1 MTGASL
7 SHARPSDAASS
18 SSNAAATAFVCGAG
32 TATARKQRLAAA
44 AAFTAGFG
52 DAAGWRAAPVQERL
66 AVPVAVRR
74 FAAFAALTDRV
85 PVDAEYI
92 ARAGTSWGHHA
103 TRVHPQL
110 SREFASTAHRIGFSS
125 REIQRQWATL
135 AKVIAISGTDPATL
149 HRHRFNTTRDQLVA
163 ALTTSTASTATRNN
177 HTTGIPTTLTTPLHG
192 LEATLSAMDVLDEP
206 RPKAGTTTSRNVH
219 WDQLAT
225 TAPTLTTTMRRYLA
239 QLALSLR
246 PGSVALI
253 DTSLRHLAQYITE
266 HHQVGSAADIGRSH
280 IEGFKAWLAARSG
293 YRGHRAPTKTT
304 IGMRI
309 SHLRGFFE
317 RIIEWGYLDAP
328 ARNPVFA
335 GDMPIRD
342 RPLPRFL
349 DDADAAAL
357 LAAARALPDL
367 FDRVCVEVLARTGLR
382 KGEFLGLTLDAV
394 VHIGDSPWLRTPV
407 GKLHTDRYIPLHPSV
422 LNLLTQWRTHRG
434 EDAKSPLLFVDRGR
448 PIPQTRVDRAVH
460 KAAAAAGLGHTTPH
474 QMRHTLATQAI
485 NRGMSLEAIAALLG
499 HRSMTMTM
507 TYAKIADKTVAEEYF
522 AVSQKIEALYEPA
535 PLPAE
540 AEGPNMRKLR
550 TETTGRLLGNGYC
563 SRPAE
568 LGCRYE
574 TICETYSFFAPTIA
588 FRDTLQNQHDD
599 AQAHGETHRQS
610 IYSTILK
617 RLDTPTS

>member
-1 MTGASL
+1 MTTA
-7 SHARPSDAASS
+7 AKRPSPFATVVVSPS
-18 SSNAAATAFVCGAG
+18 VLATAYVEGAK
-32 TATARKQRLAAA
+32 TAMARKQRLAVAT
-44 AAFTAGFG
+44 AFTVCFG
-52 DAAGWRAAPVQERL
+52 DPAGWRLVSLEERLAAPVTLRG
-66 AVPVAVRR
+66 
-74 FAAFAALTDRV
+74 FAALGVFTDRV
-85 PVDAEYI
+85 AVDAEYV

-103 TRVHPQL
+103 RRVHPQT
-110 SREFASTAHRIGFSS
+110 STSFAATAHRIGFTSK
-125 REIQRQWATL
+125 EIQRQWATL
-135 AKVIAISGTDPATL
+135 AKLAAIAGVAPDHL
-149 HRHRFNTTRDQLVA
+149 HRHRFNAARDQLSA
-163 ALTTSTASTATRNN
+163 AIVGN
-177 HTTGIPTTLTTPLHG
+177 HGGPAPITLTTPLHG
-192 LEATLSAMDVLDEP
+192 LEATLAALDILDEP
-206 RPKAGTTTSRNVH
+206 RAKAGTTNSRQAH
-219 WDQLAT
+219 WER
-225 TAPTLTTTMRRYLA
+225 LTTSAPALVLTMRRYLA
-239 QLALSLR
+239 QLGLSLR

-253 DTSLRHLAQYITE
+253 DTSLRHLADYLTE
-266 HHQVGSAADIGRSH
+266 HHDQVTSAADIGRSH

-293 YRGHRAPTKTT
+293 YRGHRAPAKTT

-317 RIIEWGYLDAP
+317 RIIEWEYLDAP

-357 LAAARALPDL
+357 LAAARALPEL

-394 VHIGDSPWLRTPV
+394 VQIGDSQWLRTPV
-407 GKLHTDRYIPLHPSV
+407 GKLHTDRYIPLHPKV
-422 LNLLTQWRTHRG
+422 KELLEQWRTHRG
-434 EDAKSPLLFVDRGR
+434 EESKSSLMFIDRGR
-448 PIPQTRVDRAVH
+448 PVPQTRVDRAVH

-507 TYAKIADKTVAEEYF
+507 TYARIADKTVAEEYF
-522 AVSQKIEALYEPA
+522 AVSEKVEALYEPA
-535 PLPAE
+535 PLPAD

-550 TETTGRLLGNGYC
+550 TEANRRLLGNGYC

-574 TICETYSFFAPTIA
+574 TICETCSFFAPTIA

-599 AQAHGETHRQS
+599 AEAQGETNRQNV
-610 IYSTILK
+610 YLKILTD
-617 RLDTPTS
+617 LDDPAS